1 MDPAQEIE
9 LSALARQKPMN
20 DVIDIGDSPVQLFY
34 EGATVFVTGGSGFI
48 GKQLIEKLFRSCAIE
63 KLYLLI
69 RPKKSMT
76 IQERLNQMLQNPVYD
91 LLRTK
96 KPEFADKIIP
106 VEGNINEIRLGLSEK
121 DWSMLTDEVN
131 IIFHVAATV
140 RFDEKLRKATLTNIR
155 STREALELAR
165 SCKNLKNY
173 IHISTA
179 FSFATQDRIG
189 KEIFEQFYPCPI
201 PPDTMISLAENVD
214 ENKLDNITNNLIQG
228 WPNTYMFTKCISEEL
243 VRTKRGDLPV
253 CIVRPPIVLP
263 AYYEPAPGWLDE
275 HTIIG
280 PSGIYLGGGLG
291 VLRLFCADV
300 NSDIAIAPVDYVNNT
315 IIAAAWDS
323 SERRKNGET
332 EIPIYTIAKNVRY
345 GFIGDTS
352 YKEIKRLLSPKIVW
366 RSNMLEV
373 KSRLLYD
380 ILSWFLLYIPA
391 YILDFACFVSGKKP
405 QGISSFVDFY
415 GKVNKLSV
423 VYEYFTRNAFTF
435 REDNVK
441 TMMSRMN
448 DVDRA
453 IYNCNLSDVEL
464 EDYILVWGTGLR
476 KFILK
481 DGLTGTKFA
490 YRKQQIFVV
499 LDTIL
504 MALYAYV
511 LWWICSSGYFFI
523 KYIILLF

>member
-1 MDPAQEIE
+1 MDSAQEIE

-20 DVIDIGDSPVQLFY
+20 EVIDWGNSPVQLFY

-48 GKQLIEKLFRSCAIE
+48 GKQLIEKLFRSCAID

-106 VEGNINEIRLGLSEK
+106 VEGNVNDIRLGLSEK

-140 RFDEKLRKATLTNIR
+140 RFDEPLRKATLTNIR

-165 SCKNLKNY
+165 NCKNLKKF

-179 FSFATQDRIG
+179 FSFATQDRSG
-189 KEIFEQFYPCPI
+189 KDISDQFYPCPV
-201 PPDTMISLAENVD
+201 PPDTMISLAENID
-214 ENKLDNITNNLIQG
+214 ENKLDNITNNMIQG
-228 WPNTYMFTKCISEEL
+228 WPNTYTFTKCIAEEL
-243 VRTKRGDLPV
+243 VRTKSGDLPV
-253 CIVRPPIVLP
+253 CIVRPPVVLP

-280 PSGIYLGGGLG
+280 PSGICLLGALG
-291 VLRLFCADV
+291 ALRLFCTDV
-300 NSDIAIAPVDYVNNT
+300 NSTLSIAPVDYVNNT

-323 SERRKNGET
+323 SERRKNGKT
-332 EIPIYTIAKNVRY
+332 EIPIYTIAKKLRY
-345 GFIGDTS
+345 GFIGETMR
-352 YKEIKRLLSPKIVW
+352 KEEKRLATPKAVW
-366 RSNMLEV
+366 RYGMLQV
-373 KSRLLYD
+373 KSRLLYH

-405 QGISSFVDFY
+405 KQISSFVDLY
-415 GKVNKLSV
+415 KKLEKLSV
-423 VYEYFTRNAFTF
+423 VYEYFLQKSFTF

-448 DVDRA
+448 DADRA
-453 IYNCNLSDVEL
+453 IYNCNLSEVDL
-464 EDYILVWGTGLR
+464 EDYI
-476 KFILK
+476 
-481 DGLTGTKFA
+481 
-490 YRKQQIFVV
+490 Q
-499 LDTIL
+499 
-504 MALYAYV
+504 
-511 LWWICSSGYFFI
+511 
-523 KYIILLF
+523 